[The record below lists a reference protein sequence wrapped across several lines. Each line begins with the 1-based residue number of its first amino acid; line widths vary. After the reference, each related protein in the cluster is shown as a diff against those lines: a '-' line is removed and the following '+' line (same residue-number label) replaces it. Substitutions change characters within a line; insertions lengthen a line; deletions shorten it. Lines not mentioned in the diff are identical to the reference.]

1 MPLPHSSLR
10 NKKSMSAQ
18 ETQKL
23 EKVHLFA
30 YERLHNKSKKV
41 IKLEKSLFCNCQ
53 SDNCLQQG
61 WQIDVKTVVWKF
73 IKEKEIYGEIT
84 RRFLIS

>member
-1 MPLPHSSLR
+1 
-10 NKKSMSAQ
+10 MSAQ

-61 WQIDVKTVVWKF
+61 
-73 IKEKEIYGEIT
+73 
-84 RRFLIS
+84 